1 MFFLYQP
8 FPFFPVIWTLDSLFL
23 PHASL
28 RSSSLSCCLIF
39 SFAVQTLISIS
50 IFNCTALLLQFLLVI
65 SYFEFILFHWVM
77 SHSFNFSNCKCL
89 LFHFFSSCLL
99 FISSWTMVLVA
110 ALKSGKFLN
119 LDYFSILLYSR
130 QLRSYAVEIMSP
142 LKSSM
147 KCFCMRRKYL
157 HLCPFRFSF
166 VLLFSNFQVSI
177 LTPLWRHC

>member
-1 MFFLYQP
+1 MHPWGPALLLSY
-8 FPFFPVIWTLDSLFL
+8 LFL
-23 PHASL
+23 C
-28 RSSSLSCCLIF
+28 LSDSNFYC
-39 SFAVQTLISIS
+39 S
-50 IFNCTALLLQFLLVI
+50 IFNCTALLLQFSHFL
-65 SYFEFILFHWVM
+65 LFHWVM

-99 FISSWTMVLVA
+99 LISPWTMVLVA
-110 ALKSGKFLN
+110 ALKSEKFLN

-130 QLRSYAVEIMSP
+130 QLRSYAVEIISP

-147 KCFCMRRKYL
+147 KCFCMRSKYL

-166 VLLFSNFQVSI
+166 ILLFSNFQVSI